1 MDRSNDAPKRAWLM
15 NQAFRPSVWHGGVRS
30 RGASRTVA
38 KGEAV
43 KTAGQLKRTVLKG
56 VLQKGKILEL
66 TDGSRWRIWPAH
78 NQRARAWSPGCS
90 IEVYEFEKYLCTH
103 SIYHV
108 ASKRAVGAIR
118 FPRKW
123 TFKDLEDWAEKLIS
137 FLRWAMDD
145 PS

>member
-1 MDRSNDAPKRAWLM
+1 MDTRNDATKHAWFM
-15 NQAFRPSVWHGGVRS
+15 NQAFRLSVRHGGVCS
-30 RGASRTVA
+30 RGAPRMVTN
-38 KGEAV
+38 GGTV
-43 KTAGQLKRTVLKG
+43 KTAGQPKRTVLKR
-56 VLQKGKILEL
+56 VLEKGKILEL
-66 TDGSRWRIWPAH
+66 TDGSKWRVWPAH
-78 NQRARAWSPGCS
+78 AQRSLAWSPGCS
-90 IEVYEFEKYLCTH
+90 IDVYEFEKYLCTH

-123 TFKDLEDWAEKLIS
+123 TLKDVEDWAEKLIS

>member
-1 MDRSNDAPKRAWLM
+1 MVTN
-15 NQAFRPSVWHGGVRS
+15 GG
-30 RGASRTVA
+30 
-38 KGEAV
+38 AV
-43 KTAGQLKRTVLKG
+43 KTAGQPKRTVLRR
-56 VLQKGKILEL
+56 VLEKGKILEL
-66 TDGSRWRIWPAH
+66 SDGSKWRVWPAH
-78 NQRARAWSPGCS
+78 AQRSLVWSAGCT

-123 TFKDLEDWAEKLIS
+123 TSKDLEDWAEKLVS
-137 FLRWAMDD
+137 FLRSAMDD